1 MLKEKKIES
10 IAATS
15 GIKAIKIIENRIADT
30 LFGREKMFKIILLD
44 YSMPEMDGP
53 TVAREI
59 VKMF

>member
-15 GIKAIKIIENRIADT
+15 GIEAIGIIENRIADT
-30 LFGREKMFKIILLD
+30 LFGQGKMFKIILLD

-53 TVAREI
+53 AVARKI
-59 VKMF
+59 V